1 MLPLAIIPQPALD
14 VLESIL
20 TFWHDLFGGGE
31 NSWGF
36 AIILLTFTIRLFIL
50 PLTFKSVK
58 SMQALQVLQ
67 PEMKKIQERYK
78 DDKQRLNQEMMKFY
92 QENKVNPLGS
102 CLPLLL
108 QIPFFIALFELLRSD
123 KFKQDI
129 AGDESFFFIPDLA
142 DKLTGEPVVLGF
154 MIVLYVGTQLA
165 ASLITMVGGD
175 KNQQRIMLALPFV
188 FVPFIATF
196 EAGLILYWVTTNFWT
211 VGQQLVVRKLYPEP
225 GWSRRRSRRPS
236 GWRPKQGARRPAR
249 GRRRRQ
255 RQASGRPPR
264 RRPKSPRKKKKRSG
278 PARGSPLRAM
288 GAWTS
293 GRPPTIRPRGCATSS
308 SGWSTSSACEAEVG
322 SPSPRRS
329 SATVEGED
337 LGLLIGKHGDDD
349 RRAAAPGHA
358 GRPARRPGR
367 PPARRGRRRGVPRAT
382 RERTPARG
390 RPRGRRRAAYG
401 RPVELEPMRA
411 PERKVVHTYL
421 SERTDIET
429 YSEGDEP
436 DRRLVVAPLRP
447 AAAPERFT

>member
-36 AIILLTFTIRLFIL
+36 AIIFLTFTIRLFIL

-123 KFKQDI
+123 NFKEDI

-142 DKLTGEPVVLGF
+142 GKLYPDHLAVLAF

-211 VGQQLVVRKLYPEP
+211 VGQQLVVRKLYPKPVIEKELGKKP
-225 GWSRRRSRRPS
+225 SDEGKTTGKKTPVAAAVADGGGNGRSAA
-236 GWRPKQGARRPAR
+236 G
-249 GRRRRQ
+249 
-255 RQASGRPPR
+255 PP
-264 RRPKSPRKKKKRSG
+264 PKSPRKKKKRSG
-278 PARGSPLRAM
+278 
-288 GAWTS
+288 
-293 GRPPTIRPRGCATSS
+293 
-308 SGWSTSSACEAEVG
+308 
-322 SPSPRRS
+322 
-329 SATVEGED
+329 
-337 LGLLIGKHGDDD
+337 
-349 RRAAAPGHA
+349 
-358 GRPARRPGR
+358 
-367 PPARRGRRRGVPRAT
+367 RRR
-382 RERTPARG
+382 
-390 RPRGRRRAAYG
+390 
-401 RPVELEPMRA
+401 
-411 PERKVVHTYL
+411 
-421 SERTDIET
+421 
-429 YSEGDEP
+429 
-436 DRRLVVAPLRP
+436 
-447 AAAPERFT
+447 